1 MGPLLAVLAIATVLL
16 LAARQHRAADR
27 RHPFSAAFGATFGA
41 VLLLV
46 PGVLGYELHK
56 SDWSIMRV
64 TVSDGPVW
72 WQVYLGLAFVVPAVH
87 FWRKAL
93 RALP

>member
-1 MGPLLAVLAIATVLL
+1 MREPLWL
-16 LAARQHRAADR
+16 R
-27 RHPFSAAFGATFGA
+27 RTLSTKSWELHSAAFGATFAA
-41 VLLLV
+41 VFLLV

-56 SDWSIMRV
+56 SNWSFMRV

-72 WQVYLGLAFVVPAVH
+72 WQIYVGLVFVLLPAMY

>member
-1 MGPLLAVLAIATVLL
+1 MGLLLGVLAVAILL
-16 LAARQHRAADR
+16 GLVARRQQAERNN
-27 RHPFSAAFGATFGA
+27 PFSAAFGTTFAA
-41 VLLLV
+41 VLLIV

-56 SDWSIMRV
+56 SNWSIMRV

-72 WQVYLGLAFVVPAVH
+72 WQIYMGLAFVLPAMY

>member
-1 MGPLLAVLAIATVLL
+1 MGLLIGVLAIATVLG
-16 LAARQHRAADR
+16 LAVRQHRAER
-27 RHPFSAAFGATFGA
+27 KNPFSAAFGMTFA
-41 VLLLV
+41 ALLLVV

-56 SDWSIMRV
+56 SDWSFMRV
-64 TVSDGPVW
+64 TVNDGPVW
-72 WQVYLGLAFVVPAVH
+72 WQIYLGLAFVLPAVY

>member
-1 MGPLLAVLAIATVLL
+1 MALLIGVLAVATVLV
-16 LAARQHRAADR
+16 LAARQHQAERNN
-27 RHPFSAAFGATFGA
+27 PFSAAFGTTFAA
-41 VLLLV
+41 VLLIV
-46 PGVLGYELHK
+46 PGALGYELHK
-56 SDWSIMRV
+56 SNWSIMRV

-72 WQVYLGLAFVVPAVH
+72 WQIYVGLAFVLPAMY

>member
-1 MGPLLAVLAIATVLL
+1 MGPLLGVLAIAAVLA
-16 LAARQHRAADR
+16 LAVRQHRAADQK
-27 RHPFSAAFGATFGA
+27 HPFSAAFGATFGA

-64 TVSDGPVW
+64 TASDGPVW
-72 WQVYLGLAFVVPAVH
+72 WQIYLGLAFVLPALY

-93 RALP
+93 RVLP

>member
-1 MGPLLAVLAIATVLL
+1 MGPLLAVLAIATVLG
-16 LAARQHRAADR
+16 LAVRQHRSAER
-27 RHPFSAAFGATFGA
+27 RNPFSAAFGATF
-41 VLLLV
+41 VVILLLV
-46 PGVLGYELHK
+46 PGLLGYELHK

-72 WQVYLGLAFVVPAVH
+72 WQIYLGLAFLLPATY

>member
-1 MGPLLAVLAIATVLL
+1 MGLMI
-16 LAARQHRAADR
+16 RNN
-27 RHPFSAAFGATFGA
+27 PFSAAFGATFV

-46 PGVLGYELHK
+46 VPGRLGYELHK
-56 SDWSIMRV
+56 SDWSIIRV
-64 TVSDGPVW
+64 TGNDGPVW
-72 WQVYLGLAFVVPAVH
+72 WQMSLGLAFVLPAAY